1 MIIYTVFSYYIK
13 IIMIIMDDKIMP
25 EKENTDSFED
35 IEIKINIR
43 FERKAGVIFGQG
55 RYQLLTEIE
64 KHGSLQQ
71 AAKKIGM
78 SYRAAWGKIKNS
90 EKILGEKLI
99 EKETNKEGY
108 NLTALGKMLKEKF
121 HQYTVETEAFAREKF
136 NKEFDF
142 LLKNNFKI
150 IYYTFLIDQLCSY
163 L

>member
-1 MIIYTVFSYYIK
+1 
-13 IIMIIMDDKIMP
+13 MP
-25 EKENTDSFED
+25 EKESTDPLED
-35 IEIKINIR
+35 IEVKITIR

-108 NLTALGKMLKEKF
+108 NLTALGKVLKEKF
-121 HQYTVETEAFAREKF
+121 HQYTVETEAFAKEKF
-136 NKEFDF
+136 SREFEF
-142 LLKNNFKI
+142 LKKNNFKI
-150 IYYTFLIDQLCSY
+150 IYFSLLFDQLCCY